1 MASRFELKPSTM
13 IRKAVQSLFVAAV
26 FLAGGEAMAQTDYP
40 DRAIRLIVGFP
51 AGGPPDIA
59 ARTLADGFTETWG
72 RPVTVENVTGAG
84 GNVAN
89 ERVARS
95 APDGYTLAM
104 TTSGSIVANP
114 SLYERMSFDPVRDLA
129 PISITVAT
137 PIALTANNDLPVRNV
152 QDLVLLA
159 RGQPGRLTYGSAGV
173 GTPAHLVAELFKS
186 MAHVDIVHVP
196 YRGMPQ
202 AMPDLLAGRISMA
215 FPNLS
220 VALPL
225 IREGKIRALAV
236 SSLTRPEVAPEL
248 PTLAESGFPG
258 FNAPAW
264 YGLMAPAE
272 TPVAIIDTLQ
282 RETARILRSPDIRKR
297 LNELG
302 MEVVANTPAEFSAS
316 IQAETAQWSKLIK
329 ERGLMAAD

>member
-1 MASRFELKPSTM
+1 M
-13 IRKAVQSLFVAAV
+13 IRNAIQSLLVAAA
-26 FLAGGEAMAQTDYP
+26 FLAGGEAVAQTNYP
-40 DRAIRLIVGFP
+40 DRPIRIIVGFP

-89 ERVARS
+89 ERVAQS

-137 PIALTANNDLPVRNV
+137 PIVLAATNDLPVRNV
-152 QDLVLLA
+152 QELVLLA
-159 RGQPGRLTYGSAGV
+159 RGQPGRLTYGSAGA
-173 GTPAHLVAELFKS
+173 GTPAHLVAELFKA
-186 MAHVDIVHVP
+186 MAQVDIVHVP
-196 YRGMPQ
+196 YRGMPL

-225 IREGKIRALAV
+225 MRVGKIRALAV

-264 YGLMAPAE
+264 YGLVAPAG
-272 TPVAIIDTLQ
+272 TPAAIIDRLH
-282 RETARILRSPDIRKR
+282 RETARILRSPDVRKR

-302 MEVVANTPAEFSAS
+302 MEVVANSPEEFSAS

-329 ERGLMAAD
+329 ERGLKAAD